1 MPARQNEIDGA
12 LILEFGFG
20 DLVIGSAHLPGEPED
35 ELVIWPKQPGT
46 IGDLNIGDVGKNT
59 ADVNALVRMVFKDSR
74 SLDVLIHQAQ
84 ELRALMVGQHWTP
97 TEHGNLEN
105 PPTEGKHGR
114 FRKRPVV
121 IDAVQFW
128 YGEPEIEGVVYPPKS
143 EDGRFYIGDAYI
155 ETLEGKMYISN
166 GDWIITGVEGEKYPC
181 KPAIFAASYEAV
193 L

>member
-20 DLVIGSAHLPGEPED
+20 DLVIGSAHLPGRPED
-35 ELVIWPKQPGT
+35 ELVIWPKQPGP
-46 IGDLNIGDVGKNT
+46 IGDLNIGDVGKT
-59 ADVNALVRMVFKDSR
+59 TVDVNALVRMVFKDSR

-97 TEHGNLEN
+97 TDHGNLEN
-105 PPTEGKHGR
+105 PPTEGKRGR

-128 YGEPEIEGVVYPPKS
+128 YGEPEIDGVVYPPKS
-143 EDGRFYIGDAYI
+143 EDNRFYIGDAYI

-166 GDWIITGVEGEKYPC
+166 GDWIITGVKGEKYPC
-181 KPAIFAASYEAV
+181 KPDIFAATYEAV
-193 L
+193 